1 MRILALLVVILGI
14 VVLVFGIIF
23 IPQASEAKQKVADS
37 LTAPVTLDTLD
48 ATYDQISGS
57 FDQLKASG
65 MPSSDPQYVM
75 VLGQRTSLGL
85 AKSNVGIARVL
96 NTMGIINILLGVGLV
111 FTGCAL
117 IMRRN
122 QSA

>member
-14 VVLVFGIIF
+14 ATLVFGIIF

-37 LTAPVTLDTLD
+37 LTSGVTLDNLD
-48 ATYDQISGS
+48 DTYDKINGTY
-57 FDQLKASG
+57 DQLKASG
-65 MPSSDPQYVM
+65 MLSSDPQYVM

-85 AKSNVGIARVL
+85 AKTNVGLARVL
-96 NTMGIINILLGVGLV
+96 NTVGIINILLGVGLV
-111 FTGCAL
+111 FAGCAL
-117 IMRRN
+117 MMRKN